1 MSATLSI
8 QPAVRSRHALLTPD
22 AFAHVFGPL
31 AGLRVGF
38 VRPNGNVGDALIELA
53 MTQLMREFGVHWRV
67 VDPEQP
73 CPKSIDLLVFGGG
86 GNMGTLYRDS
96 YDIRTKALSL
106 GPPLVILPQSFAT
119 PEERPF
125 ERVYVRERTSLA
137 LCMNGILAP
146 DLALGLAWPKPA
158 APKHDLGVFL
168 RRDRERQGWRPWF
181 ASDPVKLCREPAEYL
196 AMAARYRRIVT
207 DRLHFA
213 IAGLH
218 AGRDVVLVAN
228 SYHKNQS
235 MHGTWLAGLGCRFA
249 ATPAAAARL
258 AA

>member
-1 MSATLSI
+1 MAAAVSI
-8 QPAVRSRHALLTPD
+8 PTRSRHALLGPE

-53 MTQLMREFGVHWRV
+53 MTQLMQEFGVHWRV
-67 VDPEQP
+67 VDPEMP
-73 CPKSIDLLVFGGG
+73 CPRSIDLVVFGGG

-96 YDIRTKALSL
+96 YEIRTKALAL

-125 ERVYVRERTSLA
+125 ERVYVREHASHA
-137 LCMNGILAP
+137 LCPRGILAP

-158 APKHDLGVFL
+158 SPARDLGVFL
-168 RRDRERQGWRPWF
+168 RRDRERTGWKPWL
-181 ASDPVKLCREPAEYL
+181 SPDPVKLCREPAAYL
-196 AMAARYRRIVT
+196 ALAARYQRIVT

-218 AGRDVVLVAN
+218 AGRDVTLLAN
-228 SYHKNQS
+228 SYHKNRS
-235 MHGTWLAGLGCRFA
+235 MHETWLAAVGCRFA
-249 ATPAAAARL
+249 ATPAEARL